1 MTGKDLEGKLSNL
14 QGQLELAAQEQVQ
27 LTIRK
32 TKLEGAI
39 ELLEILIAE
48 SAQETEPQK
57 ASVKKKKK

>member
-1 MTGKDLEGKLSNL
+1 MTGKELEGKFANL
-14 QGQLELAAQEQVQ
+14 QEALKKATEEHVQ

-48 SAQETEPQK
+48 SAQKTEPK
-57 ASVKKKKK
+57 SSGKKKK

>member
-1 MTGKDLEGKLSNL
+1 MTGKELEGKLTNL

-48 SAQETEPQK
+48 SAQEAEPKK
-57 ASVKKKKK
+57 ASVKKKK

>member
-1 MTGKDLEGKLSNL
+1 VTGKDLEGKLSNL
-14 QGQLELAAQEQVQ
+14 QGQLDLAAQEQVQ

-48 SAQETEPQK
+48 SAQETEPKK

>member
-14 QGQLELAAQEQVQ
+14 QGQLELATQEHVQ

-48 SAQETEPQK
+48 SVQK
-57 ASVKKKKK
+57 TGSKGPGKKKK